1 MTTSVRLASGVPVQ
15 TRIGV
20 SALTRLAFDGKDLGA
35 VWNKL
40 LAAIESN
47 QGNAGTVMDLSV
59 LAQLLG
65 DPLSGERLQQGALQ
79 ISRLY
84 RSPTTADA
92 PYLRLLALAGATD
105 LGGNIPLEFLIGGS
119 DVELI
124 TLYVVPGQPL
134 PNPLPEHDIALV
146 AVGYSDTMTETLED
160 IEDATASWPR
170 PLLNSASDI
179 LNLRRDNAYA
189 LLEGAS
195 GVEMPRTIRV
205 SREALEDAV
214 KGKRALMRLMGG
226 DDFPIII
233 RPVDSHA
240 GRGLDK
246 MDNLPALDAYL
257 AIRAENEFFISRFV
271 NYCSSDGLFRK
282 YRIVFVNGRAYA
294 CHMAIA
300 SDWKVWYLNADMA
313 ESPAKR
319 AEEAS
324 FMREFD
330 REFAVRHEDAFQ
342 AITARLNLDYFG
354 IDCAETQDGKLLLFE
369 CETAMIVHDMDPPQI
384 YPYKGPQM
392 RKLFAAFVAMLHDRA
407 RLGRARA
414 A

>member
-1 MTTSVRLASGVPVQ
+1 MKTLIRLASEVPVVN
-15 TRIGV
+15 RIGV
-20 SALTRLAFDGKDLGA
+20 AALTRLAFDGKDISA
-35 VWNKL
+35 AWSEL
-40 LAAIESN
+40 LTVIQSN

-65 DPLSGERLQQGALQ
+65 DPQSGERLQQGALQ

-84 RSPTTADA
+84 RSHKVVGA
-92 PYLRLLALAGATD
+92 PRLRLLALAGATD
-105 LGGNIPLEFLIGGS
+105 LGGNIPLEFLLDGS

-146 AVGYSDTMTETLED
+146 TVGYSDTMIGTLEG
-160 IEDATASWPR
+160 IEDIAASWPR
-170 PLLNSASDI
+170 PLLNSASGI
-179 LNLRRDNAYA
+179 LNLRRDNAYTV
-189 LLEGAS
+189 LEGAS

-205 SREALEDAV
+205 SRQALEGTV
-214 KGKRALMRLMGG
+214 KGRLSLAKLMKGG
-226 DDFPIII
+226 DLPIII

-246 MDNLPALDAYL
+246 VDDFSALNAYL
-257 AIRAENEFFISRFV
+257 ALRPENEFFISQFV
-271 NYCSSDGLFRK
+271 NYRSPDSLFRK
-282 YRIVFVNGRAYA
+282 YRIVFVNGQAYA

-319 AEEAS
+319 AEEAN
-324 FMREFD
+324 FMQEFD
-330 REFAVRHEDAFQ
+330 SGFAIRHAEAFQ
-342 AITARLNLDYFG
+342 TIVARLNLDYFG

-407 RLGRARA
+407 RQGHVRA